1 VTQGRTSA
9 CFFRDHCKHR
19 TKKKDRLKKLGL
31 PELHDVLRKGKRKE
45 RKRGG
50 KSKQVSR

>member
-31 PELHDVLRKGKRKE
+31 PELHDVLRKRGRGRRE
-45 RKRGG
+45 REGG
-50 KSKQVSR
+50 KANK